1 MTSQVSITGN
11 ALSEKNNFLLEA
23 RGICKRFPGV
33 VALNKVSL
41 GIRAGE
47 VHALLGENGA
57 GKSTMMKILA
67 GSYIPDE
74 GQLLLRGE
82 VFAMRS
88 PRDALDHGITVVYQ
102 VLDLFPDMTVAENIW
117 MGHLPTN
124 FLGSV
129 DHGALHKKTTELL
142 HRLNLNI
149 DPTRLIRDLSLAN
162 RQMIGVAKAV
172 SYDADLL
179 IMDEPT
185 STITEKEVAHLF
197 QIIKDLKKAGK
208 TIIYFTHQMNDAFQ
222 IADTITVLRDGQH
235 ILTRPASD
243 LAAGTLIA
251 AMASGETDQLL
262 QRLAGTIEQLE
273 AVSAEANRAK
283 VAAEMANQAK
293 SRFLAN
299 MSHEL
304 RTPLNGILGYA
315 QILLR
320 DNTLSE
326 RQSAGLRV
334 IQQSGEQLLTL
345 INDIL
350 DFAKI
355 EAGKQELDLTDIPLA
370 KFLRIIAEIIS
381 VKAEQKRLVFICNTA
396 PDLPS
401 GIRADEKR
409 LRQALLNLL
418 ANAVKF
424 TDHGQVSL
432 DVRFSPPTRLRFE
445 VQDTGIG
452 ISEDQLESIFQPFEQ
467 GGEAQRRLGGTG
479 LGLAISQRFVRLM
492 GGDIRVES
500 RIGQGSTFWFEL
512 DLPVVE
518 AEMAAAP
525 AKVVV
530 IGYQGARKKV
540 LVVDDVAENRALL
553 VDMLGQIGFEMIEAE
568 NGSEGLEKAQTLR
581 PDLIL
586 MDIVMPEMDGLEATR
601 HLRQLP
607 AQMEVPIIAISAST
621 SGGDKE
627 SSLAAGANAFQPKP
641 IDFGILLPQIASL
654 LKLNWTYALPPAG
667 PAQEHE
673 APGPLLAP
681 PAQEM
686 EILHR
691 LAREGN
697 MRDIVQRAAHLAE
710 LDERYRPFADQL
722 RLLAKGYQSKAILSL
737 VERHLERSPAP

>member
-88 PRDALDHGITVVYQ
+88 PRDALDHGITVVYK

-142 HRLNLNI
+142 HRLDLNI

-320 DNTLSE
+320 DDTLSE

-525 AKVVV
+525 AEVVV

-553 VDMLGQIGFEMIEAE
+553 VDMLGQIGFEMVEAE

-601 HLRQLP
+601 LLRQLP

-673 APGPLLAP
+673 AAGPLLAP